1 MTICRSQNCLNKKL
15 QHNVDTKYCT
25 RSTARCW
32 SVYSHFVATTQNH
45 NKKAR
50 EIIGC
55 KRTAF
60 QMAERAF
67 CAVLLYM
74 GNKPNCL
81 MRRGQATLL
90 GRSMPTLSIIGL
102 QFPTKM
108 ASWSAR
114 FLKHYVTTSLRKY
127 TEITYSTNVW
137 LCDMIAR
144 HLDLYLRYYCETI
157 PTIST
162 QTKIAPLGKT

>member
-1 MTICRSQNCLNKKL
+1 MQTQN
-15 QHNVDTKYCT
+15 
-25 RSTARCW
+25 TALGTLHD
-32 SVYSHFVATTQNH
+32 SGQFYSHFVATTQNH

-144 HLDLYLRYYCETI
+144 HLDLDLRYYCDFYTNQNCSVGKNI
-157 PTIST
+157 GKFLWLSCCH
-162 QTKIAPLGKT
+162 PL

>member
-1 MTICRSQNCLNKKL
+1 MS
-15 QHNVDTKYCT
+15 
-25 RSTARCW
+25 
-32 SVYSHFVATTQNH
+32 TQNTALGTLH
-45 NKKAR
+45 DAGQFTAILSQQHKITIKKR
-50 EIIGC
+50 E
-55 KRTAF
+55 KLLA
-60 QMAERAF
+60 AS
-67 CAVLLYM
+67 VLLFRWQREHSVLSCYIWAISPIALCD
-74 GNKPNCL
+74 GGRQHCF
-81 MRRGQATLL
+81 

-144 HLDLYLRYYCETI
+144 HLDL
-157 PTIST
+157 
-162 QTKIAPLGKT
+162 